1 MAETVIVGAGLS
13 GLVAAINLVREGR
26 DVLVLERES
35 RIGGSSLYHPGIAG
49 TPINHKA
56 YAKFAGIDL
65 SPAGG
70 IVETG
75 KICVDDKSA
84 SSITGDVEG
93 PVENFLVEQGPRS
106 TSINTFLYDLAVKEG
121 VKVEFNHPVM
131 KTSEFAQ
138 LPPDSIISTGLY
150 FEGYDA
156 LHIPYMTSF
165 HFIARKTID
174 ESVPNNVSLYFG
186 DFTTDYAY
194 TSSMNGILMAH
205 VFQRFPIG
213 HDNLKVFEELM
224 HKHEG
229 FEFKEW
235 LHFTFPVPSARR
247 DNPRLLA
254 GNKILSG
261 SLAGCIEPF
270 MFFGLHG
277 AFVSGKIAAIAVSDK
292 ETAYQEF
299 LKCNRLF
306 MYIRFI
312 KNATKDLRYPML
324 KFALNHSKEDAMS
337 GAMGNLA
344 AIMPGYANY
353 KQFA

>member
-1 MAETVIVGAGLS
+1 MAQTVIVGAGLS
-13 GLVAAINLVREGR
+13 GLIAAINLVREGR
-26 DVLVLERES
+26 EVLVLERES
-35 RIGGSSLYHPGIAG
+35 RIGGSAMYHPGVAG

-56 YAKFAGIDL
+56 YAKFSGIDL
-65 SPAGG
+65 SQAGG
-70 IVETG
+70 RVETG

-84 SSITGDVEG
+84 SSITEEAAGDVD
-93 PVENFLVEQGPRS
+93 NFLVEQGPRS
-106 TSINTFLYDLAVKEG
+106 TSINTYLYDLAVKEG
-121 VKVEFNHPVM
+121 VKVEFNHPVIST
-131 KTSEFAQ
+131 KEFAD
-138 LPPDSIISTGLY
+138 LPPDSIIATGLY

-156 LHIPYMTSF
+156 FDVPYMTSF
-165 HFIARKTID
+165 HFIGRQAID
-174 ESVPNNVSLYFG
+174 QSIPNNVSLYFG
-186 DFTTDYAY
+186 AFTSDYAY
-194 TSSMNGILMAH
+194 TSSMNGLLMAH

-213 HDNLKVFEELM
+213 FDTLKVFEELM

-229 FEFKEW
+229 FEFKDW
-235 LHFTFPVPSARR
+235 LHFTFPVPSAKSN
-247 DNPRLLA
+247 NPRLFV

-277 AFVSGKIAAIAVSDK
+277 AFVSGKIAAMAVTDK
-292 ETAYQEF
+292 GAAYEEF

-306 MYIRFI
+306 KYIRFV

-324 KFALNHSKEDAMS
+324 KFALNHSKDDSIS